1 MTFAWR
7 ATGSRRVAG
16 FAGSCDVTTIGEDG
30 GGCAG
35 AGRSSFAGI
44 TGGALGLV
52 GLIVAFFAPL
62 GTEGGSTCTDAGCT
76 SYTRAVSYAGS
87 AGGRVGGSPTLV
99 GVWLADD
106 WAGRGRRRA
115 RPPRVRRRANCAS
128 AFCTVLLGIFTVLG
142 ALSVGI
148 FLLPA
153 TAFAV
158 AASILAARGPQP
170 DTASVEARPALPGG
184 VGILGVTRGRPRR
197 GRAAVLG
204 GLALYLI
211 VFGLPTRPGSASGGV
226 ISSSTGTASGTI
238 VSSPCATA
246 YACLGAVGVLPLLIA
261 AVVPLLAVALGAL
274 AHALRRS
281 RAGLVLLWLG
291 TLALLVFGA
300 LLTAAPDALPAWVS
314 QLPSGV
320 VYLVPVAASRWPP
333 PP

>member
-1 MTFAWR
+1 M
-7 ATGSRRVAG
+7 RRRMAELI
-16 FAGSCDVTTIGEDG
+16 C
-30 GGCAG
+30 
-35 AGRSSFAGI
+35 GI

-87 AGGRVGGSPTLV
+87 QGVASVIPYLVVFGLPMIGLAVGAAAHALRGS
-99 GVWLADD
+99 GA
-106 WAGRGRRRA
+106 A
-115 RPPRVRRRANCAS
+115 RIVLLL
-128 AFCTVLLGIFTVLG
+128 CTVLLGIFTVLG

-170 DTASVEARPALPGG
+170 DTASVEATPALPGG
-184 VGILGVTRGRPRR
+184 VGILRSLEVACAVA
-197 GRAAVLG
+197 AAVLG
-204 GLALYLI
+204 GLALYLM
-211 VFGLPTRPGSASGGV
+211 VFGLPTCPGSASGGV

-246 YACLGAVGVLPLLIA
+246 YARLGAVGVLPLLIA

-281 RAGLVLLWLG
+281 RAGLVVLWLG

-314 QLPSGV
+314 QLPFGV
-320 VYLVPVAASRWPP
+320 VYLVPVAALALAASALAVVPEPRPRP
-333 PP
+333 GPATT